1 MDDGCSTAHSP
12 SSAWRDGG
20 RRDATGR
27 EKDGGREKKKA
38 KGGKSALVVE
48 EKGGG
53 REGRRVMGRG
63 KLTLQNGSLMG
74 AGPRL
79 SGFPSS
85 LFPAQFGFTN

>member
-1 MDDGCSTAHSP
+1 MTDALRLTLHPPHGGMEAGGMQL
-12 SSAWRDGG
+12 AGRKMGGG
-20 RRDATGR
+20 R
-27 EKDGGREKKKA
+27 KKKA